1 VTPLDPLSDDVRQ
14 FLLEQIDS
22 VSQLEALLL
31 TWEHR
36 STSWDAETLAAA
48 LYVEQ
53 AKAKSIIASMVMRGW
68 LARDAAG
75 PDKVSFD
82 SSWDPEGRFMQTLAA
97 TYRKHLVRVATL
109 IHSRASAGVRDF
121 AKAFDLKKKE

>member
-1 VTPLDPLSDDVRQ
+1 VTPIDPLPDDVRQ

-31 TWEHR
+31 AWEH
-36 STSWDAETLAAA
+36 SATSWDVETLASA
-48 LYVEQ
+48 LYVEHS
-53 AKAKSIIASMVMRGW
+53 KAKSIIASMVARGW
-68 LARDAAG
+68 LIGNAAM
-75 PDKVSFD
+75 PDKFTFD
-82 SSWDPEGRFMQTLAA
+82 SAWDPQGHFMQTLAA